1 MMLRSNLFVLI
12 TLIISSPVQAQL
24 WDYVVTSEFGNVYY
38 IDPLS
43 VKRINSVVT
52 YTQLTNYSKNKEVD
66 KSDPQSI
73 VQHKVNDCE
82 ANRFRISGLIG
93 YEKENAKGSIVVVE
107 IENEEKW
114 FTIKPKKIADV
125 IHQEVCNYKY

>member
-1 MMLRSNLFVLI
+1 MHRCSIALLI
-12 TLIISSPVQAQL
+12 ALTISGPAQAQL
-24 WDYVVTSEFGNVYY
+24 WDYIVTSEFGNVYY

-43 VKRINSVVT
+43 IKRQDRVVS
-52 YTQLTNYSKNKEVD
+52 YTQLTNYSNNKEID
-66 KSDPQSI
+66 KNELQSI
-73 VQHKVNDCE
+73 VQHKINDCE

-107 IENEEKW
+107 FEKEEKW
-114 FTIKPKKIADV
+114 LTINPKKIADI

>member
-1 MMLRSNLFVLI
+1 MHRFSISCLLAIALI
-12 TLIISSPVQAQL
+12 SPVKAQL

-43 VKRINSVVT
+43 INRKGRIVS
-52 YTQLTNYSKNKEVD
+52 YTQLTNYANNKEID
-66 KSDPQSI
+66 KEKWQSI
-73 VQHKVNDCE
+73 VQHKTNDCE

-93 YEKENAKGSIVVVE
+93 YQKENAKGSIIIVE
-107 IENEEKW
+107 LEKEEKW
-114 FTIKPKKIADV
+114 FNINPLKIADI

>member
-1 MMLRSNLFVLI
+1 MALI
-12 TLIISSPVQAQL
+12 SPVKAQL

-43 VKRINSVVT
+43 IKRKGRIVS
-52 YTQLTNYSKNKEVD
+52 YTQLTNYANNKEID
-66 KSDPQSI
+66 KEKWQSI
-73 VQHKVNDCE
+73 VQHKTNDCE

-93 YEKENAKGSIVVVE
+93 YQKENAKGSIIIVE
-107 IENEEKW
+107 LEKEEKW
-114 FTIKPKKIADV
+114 FNINPLKIADI

>member
-1 MMLRSNLFVLI
+1 MHRFSIALLL
-12 TLIISSPVQAQL
+12 TLTISSPVQAQL

-43 VKRINSVVT
+43 IKRTESIVS
-52 YTQLTNYSKNKEVD
+52 YTQLTNYSKNKEID
-66 KSDPQSI
+66 KKDLQSI
-73 VQHKVNDCE
+73 VQHKTNDCE

-93 YEKENAKGSIVVVE
+93 YEKENAKGSIVIVE
-107 IENEEKW
+107 IEKEEEW
-114 FTIKPKKIADV
+114 LTISPKKIADI

>member
-1 MMLRSNLFVLI
+1 MHRFSTALLLALTI
-12 TLIISSPVQAQL
+12 GSPVHAQL

-43 VKRINSVVT
+43 IKRQDRVVS
-52 YTQLTNYSKNKEVD
+52 YTQLTNYSNNKEID
-66 KSDPQSI
+66 KNELQSI
-73 VQHKVNDCE
+73 VQHKTNDCE
-82 ANRFRISGLIG
+82 ANRFRILGLIG

-107 IENEEKW
+107 FEKEEKW
-114 FTIKPKKIADV
+114 LNINPKKIADI

>member
-1 MMLRSNLFVLI
+1 MHRCSIALLLAL
-12 TLIISSPVQAQL
+12 TISGPAQAQL
-24 WDYVVTSEFGNVYY
+24 WDYIVTSEFGNVYY

-43 VKRINSVVT
+43 IKRQDRVVS
-52 YTQLTNYSKNKEVD
+52 YTQLTNYSNNKEID
-66 KSDPQSI
+66 KNELQSI
-73 VQHKVNDCE
+73 VQHKINDCE

-107 IENEEKW
+107 FEKEEKW
-114 FTIKPKKIADV
+114 LTINPKKIADI

>member
-1 MMLRSNLFVLI
+1 MHRFSVSCLLAIALI
-12 TLIISSPVQAQL
+12 SPVKAQL

-43 VKRINSVVT
+43 IKRKGRIVS
-52 YTQLTNYSKNKEVD
+52 YTQLTNYTNNKEID
-66 KSDPQSI
+66 KEKWQSI
-73 VQHKVNDCE
+73 VQHKTNDCE

-93 YEKENAKGSIVVVE
+93 YQKENAKGSIIIVE
-107 IENEEKW
+107 LEKEEKW
-114 FTIKPKKIADV
+114 FNINPLKIADI

>member
-1 MMLRSNLFVLI
+1 MHRFSVSCLLAMALI
-12 TLIISSPVQAQL
+12 SPVKAQL

-43 VKRINSVVT
+43 IKRKGRIVS
-52 YTQLTNYSKNKEVD
+52 YTQLTNYANNKEID
-66 KSDPQSI
+66 KEKWQSI
-73 VQHKVNDCE
+73 VQHKTNDCE

-93 YEKENAKGSIVVVE
+93 YQKENAKGSIIIVE
-107 IENEEKW
+107 LEKEEKW
-114 FTIKPKKIADV
+114 FNINPLKIADI

>member
-1 MMLRSNLFVLI
+1 MHRFSVSCLLAIALI
-12 TLIISSPVQAQL
+12 SPVKAQL

-43 VKRINSVVT
+43 INRKGRIVS
-52 YTQLTNYSKNKEVD
+52 YTQLTNYANNKEID
-66 KSDPQSI
+66 KEKWQSI
-73 VQHKVNDCE
+73 VQHKTNDCE

-93 YEKENAKGSIVVVE
+93 YQKENAKGSIIIVE
-107 IENEEKW
+107 LEKEEKW
-114 FTIKPKKIADV
+114 FNINPLKIADI

>member
-1 MMLRSNLFVLI
+1 MHRFSVSCLLAIALI
-12 TLIISSPVQAQL
+12 SPVKAQL

-43 VKRINSVVT
+43 INRKGRIVS
-52 YTQLTNYSKNKEVD
+52 YTQLTNYANNKEID
-66 KSDPQSI
+66 KEKWQSI
-73 VQHKVNDCE
+73 VQHKTNDCE

-93 YEKENAKGSIVVVE
+93 YQKENAKGSIIIVE
-107 IENEEKW
+107 LEKEEKW
-114 FTIKPKKIADV
+114 FNINPLKIAEI